1 LIVVLSESNII
12 FWGYFFQAD
21 QNMENQLTE
30 SAAALEETYNRI
42 KRGKEELEEKLNKA
56 KNLREKISQLKSDFL
71 SEKDLSQIND
81 EMSVQRI
88 IIFNSATAE
97 SEVKK
102 YEEIIAEIK
111 ASGRI
116 VSPADQVKI
125 MSKIETMQKSVR
137 NNAKAREET
146 LEAEQDSGFCSQAE
160 IEKLQKDLDSIQ
172 NVFDKLQPSSAGSVH
187 NCHIMI

>member
-1 LIVVLSESNII
+1 
-12 FWGYFFQAD
+12 
-21 QNMENQLTE
+21 MENQLTE
-30 SAAALEETYNRI
+30 SAAALEETYNSI
-42 KRGKEELEEKLNKA
+42 KRGKEELEAKLNKA

-102 YEEIIAEIK
+102 YEEIIANIK
-111 ASGRI
+111 SSGRI
-116 VSPADQVKI
+116 VSTADKVKI

-137 NNAKAREET
+137 DNAMAREET
-146 LEAEQDSGFCSQAE
+146 FKAEQDSGFCSQAE
-160 IEKLQKDLDSIQ
+160 IEHLQNDLDSVQ
-172 NVFDKLQPSSAGSVH
+172 NVFKKLQPSSAG
-187 NCHIMI
+187 

>member
-1 LIVVLSESNII
+1 MIVVLSESNII